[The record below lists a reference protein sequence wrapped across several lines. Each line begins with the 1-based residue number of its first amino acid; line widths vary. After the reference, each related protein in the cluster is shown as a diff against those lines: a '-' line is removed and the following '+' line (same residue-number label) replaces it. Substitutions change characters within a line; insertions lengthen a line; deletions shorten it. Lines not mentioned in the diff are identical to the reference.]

1 MNTTYKD
8 IMDRRCFMNNE
19 LKQIKKIYGED
30 TMKLCR
36 TLFPTILEHEG
47 LLSNILAKHFAPTKF
62 LAKEII
68 KEDKVNEFKNYIY
81 GFYNTVDNLITVD
94 ENPTDLMKKAGYTL
108 YECHTEEEI
117 QDFKKYYYQGE
128 EICTFHGNRLGKFYV
143 FFAIKDNAEEL
154 IRKNFHKPRR
164 EDEYGTSV
172 ISIQFSKDPEFN
184 TVSIKNRYNHA
195 VENPDNTYFNN
206 LDNIIPGLTHSFENY
221 YNLKLTNFKPP
232 ILSLKRYRT
241 AIDKKYH
248 FFNYNYFDQIYFCE
262 NNYLIRRLFKNGRF
276 LNIYNLDETY
286 VKEPERYIFMD
297 TYVLDLETNTIINLI
312 PHYINDFDNGL
323 AFAKRITVTKDDQTN
338 KIIKIINADET
349 TIEITIDNQGNITGY
364 KNHNL
369 TEIHDNF
376 MRTNQNLKTLDIP
389 NVTKIGD
396 NFLMDNVGLQQINL
410 PQLNQVG
417 SSFLSSNA
425 NIKTVFL
432 PNLQKVGHS
441 FLFHANLLTELDLP
455 NLECTGRAFLGNA
468 NNLQKVNLPKLRK
481 TNDGF
486 LAESSM
492 LLELQLPSLQITAD
506 DIKDYTHILWHVYN
520 LKYLYLP
527 NISSEIIEIFLKQN
541 PILKNPYF
549 AASDKFLATISANDE
564 QNIEESKHT
573 I

>member
-1 MNTTYKD
+1 
-8 IMDRRCFMNNE
+8 MNNE

-47 LLSNILAKHFAPTKF
+47 LLSNILAEHFAPTKF

-81 GFYNTVDNLITVD
+81 GFYNTADNLITVD

-154 IRKNFHKPRR
+154 IRENFHKPRR

-221 YNLKLTNFKPP
+221 YKLKLTDFKPP

-262 NNYLIRRLFKNGRF
+262 NNYLIKKLFKNGRF

-323 AFAKRITVTKDDQTN
+323 AVAKRITVTKDDQTN

-396 NFLMDNVGLQQINL
+396 NFLMDNLDLQQINL

-425 NIKTVFL
+425 NIQTVFL

-455 NLECTGRAFLGNA
+455 NLECAGRAFLGNA

-549 AASDKFLATISANDE
+549 AASDKFLTTISANDE

>member
-1 MNTTYKD
+1 M
-8 IMDRRCFMNNE
+8 INE

-47 LLSNILAKHFAPTKF
+47 LLSNILAEHFAPTKF

-81 GFYNTVDNLITVD
+81 GFYNTADNLITVD

-117 QDFKKYYYQGE
+117 QGFKKYYYQNE

-154 IRKNFHKPRR
+154 IRENFHKPRR

-221 YNLKLTNFKPP
+221 YNLKLTDFKPP

-241 AIDKKYH
+241 ATDKKYH

-262 NNYLIRRLFKNGRF
+262 NNYLIRRLFKNGHF

-286 VKEPERYIFMD
+286 VKETERYIFMD
-297 TYVLDLETNTIINLI
+297 TYVLDLEMNTIINLI

-323 AFAKRITVTKDDQTN
+323 ADAKRITVTKDDQTN

-349 TIEITIDNQGNITGY
+349 TIEITIDNQGNIIGY
-364 KNHNL
+364 KNHNI

-396 NFLMDNVGLQQINL
+396 NFLMDNLDLQQINL
-410 PQLNQVG
+410 PKLNQVG
-417 SSFLSSNA
+417 SSFLSSNP
-425 NIKTVFL
+425 NIQTIFL

-455 NLECTGRAFLGNA
+455 NLESTGRAFLGNA

-481 TNDGF
+481 TNEGF

-492 LLELQLPSLQITAD
+492 LLELQLPSLQVTGD

-541 PILKNPYF
+541 PTLQKPYF
-549 AASDKFLATISANDE
+549 AASNKFSTPISANDE
-564 QNIEESKHT
+564 QNMEESKHT

>member
-1 MNTTYKD
+1 M
-8 IMDRRCFMNNE
+8 INE
-19 LKQIKKIYGED
+19 LKQIKKIYGEE
-30 TMKLCR
+30 TMHLCR

-47 LLSNILAKHFAPTKF
+47 LLSNILAEHFAPTRF
-62 LAKEII
+62 LAAEII

-81 GFYNTVDNLITVD
+81 GFYYTADNLITVD

-117 QDFKKYYYQGE
+117 QAFKKYYHQGE
-128 EICTFHGNRLGKFYV
+128 EICTFNGNRLSGYYV
-143 FFAIKDNAEEL
+143 YFAIKDNAEEL
-154 IRKNFHKPRR
+154 IRKKFHDPRR

-195 VENPDNTYFNN
+195 VENPDDTFFNN

-221 YNLKLTNFKPP
+221 YNLKLVNVKPSV
-232 ILSLKRYRT
+232 LSLKHYRT
-241 AIDKKYH
+241 ATDKKHH
-248 FFNYNYFDQIYFCE
+248 FFNYDYSDRIYFCE
-262 NNYLIRRLFKNGRF
+262 NNYLIRKLFKNGNY
-276 LNIYNLDETY
+276 LDIYNLDDTY
-286 VKEPERYIFMD
+286 AKEPERYIFMD
-297 TYVLDLETNTIINLI
+297 IYVLDLKEKRIINLI
-312 PHYINDFDNGL
+312 EHFVNDFDNSL
-323 AFAKRITVTKDDQTN
+323 IAAKRITVTKDGQTN
-338 KIIKIINADET
+338 KIIKIINTDET
-349 TIEITIDNQGNITGY
+349 TIEITIDNQNNIIGY
-364 KNHNL
+364 KNHNI

-376 MRTNQNLKTLDIP
+376 MRKNLSLKELDIP

-410 PQLNQVG
+410 PKLNQVG
-417 SSFLSSNA
+417 SSFLSSNP
-425 NIKTVFL
+425 NIKTMLL
-432 PNLQKVGHS
+432 PNLQTVGHS

-455 NLECTGRAFLGNA
+455 NLESTGRAFLGNA

-481 TNDGF
+481 TNEGF

-492 LLELQLPSLQITAD
+492 LSELQLPSLQITAD

-527 NISSEIIEIFLKQN
+527 NISSEIIELFLKQN

-549 AASDKFLATISANDE
+549 AASDKFLTPISTNDE
-564 QNIEESKHT
+564 QNMEESKHT